1 LTLLAA
7 VFSCFGCG
15 EETVEIPVTVRRS
28 ETTPCRA
35 TVNSEVRPMN
45 TYWVDV
51 FVFPGGTG
59 DAGAETRCSDCSMSN
74 RCALVS
80 RQCRCGSERTLGTEE
95 LVKAISGVRFTDLSE
110 DGGAYCVRVIA
121 LELSNPPCQCKLEDG
136 LEPPPSPQST
146 QVRACA
152 ISTTPTSLAEGTSLS
167 LELSCLDDNTLMES
181 KLQQC
186 ISDIPLPPP
195 IP

>member
-1 LTLLAA
+1 VIFALLAA
-7 VFSCFGCG
+7 PSSFFGCG
-15 EETVEIPVTVRRS
+15 EETVQIPVTVHRN
-28 ETTPCRA
+28 ETSPCRA
-35 TVNSEVRPMN
+35 TVENTSRPMN
-45 TYWVDV
+45 TYWIDV

-59 DAGAETRCSDCSMSN
+59 DAGAETRCSDCSMSQ

-80 RQCRCGSERTLGTEE
+80 RQCRCGSDRTLGTEE
-95 LVKAISGVRFTDLSE
+95 LVKAISGVRFSDLSE

-121 LELSNPPCQCKLEDG
+121 LELANPPCQCKLEDA
-136 LEPPPSPQST
+136 LDPLQST

-152 ISTTPTSLAEGTSLS
+152 ITTTPTYLAEGASLS
-167 LELSCLDDNTLMES
+167 LELSCLDDNTQLES
-181 KLQQC
+181 RLQQC